1 MISRKSDGSTTR
13 IGFLLLDNF
22 SLIAFTSAVEPLR
35 MANQLRG
42 EALYS
47 WATIT
52 ESGQPIRCSNGISI
66 TPDYSVTKLE
76 NANAFDAIIVCGGL
90 HIHRLECDA
99 SITWLKA
106 LAKQQVT
113 LGAVC
118 TGSHVLARAGLLDG
132 YRFTIHWENI
142 ASAREEFPHLIVSP
156 ELFEID
162 RDRYTCAGGTAP
174 IDMMLHE
181 VQVQHGAELATA
193 ISEQFMCE
201 RIRDQ
206 HDRQRVP
213 LTQRIGTS
221 QPKLAEAVSLMEA
234 NIEEPMT
241 LDELSHHV
249 DLSRRQLERLFQ
261 RYLNCVPTRYY
272 LELRLERARQLLL
285 QTSKPIV
292 DIALACGFV
301 SAPHFSKCYRDT
313 FSVPPRDE
321 RRRAAGLLDDVAVES
336 KSSSAAS
343 ANDSAAA
350 KKNGAQTAKSDDAG
364 GDDADQKTTAK
375 TGRTRKAGSRL
386 AVGSGS
392 RVSPLRRTTHPSVAN
407 SNVQSNAPVASD
419 L

>member
-1 MISRKSDGSTTR
+1 MIPRKADSQTTR
-13 IGFLLLDNF
+13 IGFLLLENF
-22 SLIAFTSAVEPLR
+22 SLIAFTSAIEPLR
-35 MANQLRG
+35 MANQLSG
-42 EALYS
+42 EPLYS
-47 WATIT
+47 WATIG
-52 ESGQPIRCSNGISI
+52 ESGGMVTCSNGIALN
-66 TPDYSVTKLE
+66 PDYTIATLDNVD
-76 NANAFDAIIVCGGL
+76 AFDAVIVCGGI
-90 HIHRLECDA
+90 HIHRLSCDG
-99 SITWLKA
+99 SMQWLRQ
-106 LAKQQVT
+106 LAKSQVV

-142 ASAREEFPHLIVSP
+142 ASAREEFPHLIISP

-174 IDMMLHE
+174 IDMMLFE
-181 VQVQHGAELATA
+181 VRQQHGTEIATA

-249 DLSRRQLERLFQ
+249 GLSRRQLERLFQ
-261 RYLNCVPTRYY
+261 RYLNSVPTRYY

-321 RRRAAGLLDDVAVES
+321 RRRAAGLLEDTPKTTAARTRNAAGGSASKDSNSES
-336 KSSSAAS
+336 TE
-343 ANDSAAA
+343 
-350 KKNGAQTAKSDDAG
+350 KKVAG
-364 GDDADQKTTAK
+364 GDKWVATSSKK
-375 TGRTRKAGSRL
+375 KAPG
-386 AVGSGS
+386 
-392 RVSPLRRTTHPSVAN
+392 RVSPLRRTTHPSIN
-407 SNVQSNAPVASD
+407 KSNVQANLHNAT
-419 L
+419 